1 MATKSVTSLL
11 QQVMTPD
18 NINMLSGML
27 GADPKTTQNAVGT
40 AVPAL
45 LAALGKEAAT
55 PQGASALNN
64 ALAKD
69 HDGSILDDIAGYI
82 AAGGDLTDGN
92 KILGHLLGSNQ
103 QNVANGL
110 GSVSGLGGQGMNALL
125 AGLAPLVLGAIGKDK
140 KEEGLDAGGL
150 SQLLTSS
157 SAAAKQE
164 SGVMETL
171 NDLFD
176 QNNDGSAIDDLLNM
190 GSGLLGGL
198 FGKK

>member
-1 MATKSVTSLL
+1 MATKSVSSLL
-11 QQVMTPD
+11 QQVMTAD
-18 NINMLSGML
+18 NINTLSGML
-27 GADPKTTQNAVGT
+27 GTDAKTTQSAVGT
-40 AVPAL
+40 AIPAL

-55 PQGASALNN
+55 PQGANALSN

-69 HDGSILDDIAGYI
+69 HDGSILDDITGYI
-82 AAGGDLTDGN
+82 SSGGNLTDGN

-103 QNVANGL
+103 QNVANSL
-110 GSVSGLGGQGMNALL
+110 GSVSGLGGQNMNALL

-140 KEEGLDAGGL
+140 KEEGLDASGL

-164 SGVMETL
+164 SGVMDVL

-176 QNNDGSAIDDLLNM
+176 ANNDGSAVDDLLNM
-190 GSGLLGGL
+190 GAGLLGGL

>member
-1 MATKSVTSLL
+1 MSALL

-45 LAALGKEAAT
+45 LAAMGKQTAT
-55 PQGASALNN
+55 PQGAN
-64 ALAKD
+64 ALSQALEKD
-69 HDGSILDDIAGYI
+69 HDGSILDNITGSLAS
-82 AAGGDLTDGN
+82 GGDLTDGN

-103 QNVANGL
+103 ENVTNSL
-110 GSVSGLGGQGMNALL
+110 GSVSGLGGQGMGALL
-125 AGLAPLVLGAIGKDK
+125 AGLAPLVLGAVGKDK
-140 KEEGLDAGGL
+140 KEEGLDADGL
-150 SQLLTSS
+150 AQLLAGT
-157 SAAAKQE
+157 ANTAKQE
-164 SGVMETL
+164 SGIMDTL
-171 NDLFD
+171 NNLFD
-176 QNNDGSAIDDLLNM
+176 QDNDGSAVDDLLNM